1 MRSILITQCV
11 QNDFVRP
18 LAAGE
23 ALPNLVHIGRMEA
36 ERLHAPLADFLTL
49 AHAVDPEKL
58 AIVHV
63 GDAHDPKKH
72 AAHFDLFR
80 AHCIAGS
87 DGAQFV
93 APIPTKAKDRANT
106 HTLSAGDL
114 NDFEDSTL
122 QRVLGELCNGDAK
135 NVRVGVVGVWTD
147 AKISFLLYDLCTRLR
162 AGQLATCSALT
173 ASRSIDAHFRAL
185 ESLQTLLG
193 VNVFHAAGEFLE
205 WLAPGQ
211 ASTKLSATPVEISY
225 ASPPQSPSGWTA
237 EHEAECHAIL
247 GRLRL
252 ESADG
257 NRATSILRK
266 EELKLQQLGGGF
278 SGAQVFIGRCAGEAP
293 RIYKVGARGEIARE
307 RFGNERVRRVLGD
320 VVPRLLAWHEGSR
333 LAGMKLELAECVSSD
348 QKGPATF
355 KSLYESDASD
365 STTMLLEATLDAVLD
380 AGLGRFYRT
389 AEKDNADL
397 LEIYGFT
404 DRHARPQF
412 ADSIAR
418 KADAIAAKHGFAD
431 AAALLKDAKI
441 AGPWLEP
448 KTFYTQWL
456 PGRSLT
462 REIFPSLVHGDL
474 NLANILLSWRPNA
487 ATPDRV
493 WVIDF
498 ARLSRLPN
506 LTDFAKI
513 ENDLTYI
520 MMPVSNAAEFETA
533 QRIQD
538 ARLAGPGLD
547 VPNLAQLGQ
556 TSAQKR
562 YCRLIARLRSIAA
575 KMDGRGP
582 AAMDEYRL
590 ALLRYA
596 AHTLGFD
603 EPTSWQLRLSL
614 LACAQL
620 CGRISS

>member
-18 LAAGE
+18 LADGE

-49 AHAVDPEKL
+49 AHAVDPEQL
-58 AIVHV
+58 AIIHV

-87 DGAQFV
+87 GGAQFV
-93 APIPTKAKDRANT
+93 DPIPAMAAGRAHT
-106 HTLSAGDL
+106 HTVSAGDL

-122 QRVLGELCNGDAK
+122 QRVLNELCGGDPK

-162 AGQLATCSALT
+162 AGKLATCSALT
-173 ASRSIDAHFRAL
+173 ASRSIEAHFRAL
-185 ESLQTLLG
+185 ESLQALLG
-193 VNVFHAAGEFLE
+193 VNVLHSAGEFME
-205 WLAPGQ
+205 WLAPGL
-211 ASTKLSATPVEISY
+211 TPPKLSGTPVDLAY
-225 ASPPQSPSGWTA
+225 VSPPKSPAGWTKD
-237 EHEAECHAIL
+237 HEAECDTIL
-247 GRLRL
+247 GRLRV
-252 ESADG
+252 ESGAG
-257 NRATSILRK
+257 GRATSVLRK
-266 EELKLQQLGGGF
+266 EELTLQQLGGGF

-293 RIYKVGARGEIARE
+293 RIYKVGPRGEIARE

-320 VVPRLLAWHEGSR
+320 VVPRLLAWHEGPR
-333 LAGMKLELAECVSSD
+333 LAGMKLELAECMSSG

-355 KSLYESDASD
+355 KSLYESDTSESA
-365 STTMLLEATLDAVLD
+365 TALLEATLDTVLD

-397 LEIYGFT
+397 LEMYGFT

-412 ADSIAR
+412 AESIAR
-418 KADAIAAKHGFAD
+418 KANAIAAKHGFAD
-431 AAALLKDAKI
+431 AASLLKEAKL
-441 AGPWLEP
+441 AGPWLAPSE
-448 KTFYTQWL
+448 FYTKWL
-456 PGRSLT
+456 PGKTLT

-474 NLANILLSWRPNA
+474 NLANILLSWRPD
-487 ATPDRV
+487 ATNPERV

-498 ARLSRLPN
+498 ARLMRLPN

-520 MMPVSNAAEFETA
+520 MLPIANADELDIA
-533 QRIQD
+533 QRMQD
-538 ARLAGPGLD
+538 VRLAGPSLD
-547 VPNLAQLGQ
+547 VPRLMELAR
-556 TSAQKR
+556 TPAQKR
-562 YCRLIARLRSIAA
+562 YARLIARLRAIAA
-575 KMDGRGP
+575 KMDGRGA

-603 EPTSWQLRLSL
+603 EPNTWQLRLAL

-620 CGRISS
+620 CGRIAT